1 MEFLLST
8 LPTDTAE
15 NYKKKLE
22 TSREFWRAKGG
33 CLSQEIIQKLRDHNV
48 EFTIGEMT
56 NYKTTKPP
64 VKMEYLDDIDIPEF
78 KEVPTY
84 KRMCVCILK
93 NDHLCKFMGFSL
105 SKTEVERRA
114 SAERKYQNLVELRK

>member
-8 LPTDTAE
+8 LPSETAE

-22 TSREFWRAKGG
+22 KSMEFWRTKGG
-33 CLSQEIIQKLRDHNV
+33 CLSDDLVAKLDAAGVKYER
-48 EFTIGEMT
+48 GQPT
-56 NYKTTKPP
+56 NYKTEKLPLR
-64 VKMEYLDDIDIPEF
+64 MEYIDDIDIPEF
-78 KEVPTY
+78 KEIPTY

-114 SAERKYQNLVELRK
+114 SAERKYANLVEQRK